1 MRENISFAKCTCDFC
16 KKEEKISQSLTLP
29 KNWEKLKFQGMD
41 YDVCSECSGKLELYI
56 DNMTHGR
63 YQ

>member
-1 MRENISFAKCTCDFC
+1 MRENVSFAKCTCDFC
-16 KKEEKISQSLTLP
+16 KKEEKIAQSLILP
-29 KNWEKLKFQGMD
+29 KNWEKIKFQMKEYELCG
-41 YDVCSECSGKLELYI
+41 ECVGKMELYI